1 MSSGCKD
8 KALAWEFIK
17 FCIGQKQFEFEDA
30 NSDSYYRNFFTY
42 GSMLNKEN
50 TRQLV
55 AYQLENDDDTAE
67 NGKHTMKKFLQKLFG
82 IYS

>member
-1 MSSGCKD
+1 M
-8 KALAWEFIK
+8 
-17 FCIGQKQFEFEDA
+17 Q

-42 GSMLNKEN
+42 GSMLKQRKTHGSLLRINWKMM
-50 TRQLV
+50 TTQ
-55 AYQLENDDDTAE
+55 QK